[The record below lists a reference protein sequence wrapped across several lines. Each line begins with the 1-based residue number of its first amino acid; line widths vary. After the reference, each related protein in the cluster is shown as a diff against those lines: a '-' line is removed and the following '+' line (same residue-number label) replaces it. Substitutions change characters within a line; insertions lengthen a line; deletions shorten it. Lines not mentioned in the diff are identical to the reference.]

1 MSLLLLAAKGFA
13 LGFAIAAPLGPI
25 GALCIN
31 RTLQRG
37 FWVGLAGGLGTAFAD
52 ALYGGLAALGFAAF
66 SAFLTGIDAPMRLFG
81 GLAMIWFGWR
91 GMRPRQP
98 RPAVE
103 IGARD
108 LLGTIG
114 ATFLLTIANPT
125 TILSFALFFA
135 GLGLASA
142 ADAASTTVVVVGVFA
157 GSLAWWIILTG
168 GVALVRHK
176 VSDRFALWVGRL
188 SGGLILAFG
197 LVAVGSF
204 VVGLGHHVS

>member
-1 MSLLLLAAKGFA
+1 MTLMLLAVKGFA

-52 ALYGGLAALGFAAF
+52 AFYGGLAAVGFAAF
-66 SAFLTGIDAPMRLFG
+66 SSFLAGIDAPMRLFG
-81 GLAMIWFGWR
+81 GLAMIWFGWQ
-91 GMRPRQP
+91 GMKPKAP
-98 RPAVE
+98 RPAAE

-108 LLGTIG
+108 ILGTIG
-114 ATFLLTIANPT
+114 ATFLLTVANPT

-142 ADAASTTVVVVGVFA
+142 ADAPSTMVVVIGVFA

-168 GVALVRHK
+168 SVALVRHK
-176 VSDRFALWVGRL
+176 VSDRLALWVGRL
-188 SGGLILAFG
+188 SGVMILAFG
-197 LVAVGSF
+197 LLAVGSF
-204 VVGLGHHVS
+204 IAALWR